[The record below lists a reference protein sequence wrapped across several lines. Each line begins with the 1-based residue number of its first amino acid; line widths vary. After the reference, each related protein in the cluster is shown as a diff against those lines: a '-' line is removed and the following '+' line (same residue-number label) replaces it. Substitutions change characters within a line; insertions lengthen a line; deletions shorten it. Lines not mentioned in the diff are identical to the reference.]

1 MRIPRLL
8 ILLALILVSACGT
21 GTAQPTQ
28 TLAPT
33 AAASSTPTESP
44 TVPAPP
50 TQTSVPTSAVATVTT
65 IDDFE
70 ASDTAWKAGTVPD
83 YTDSSA
89 LSVALTSEHASQGKQ
104 ALQLNFE
111 QNDKPKAIF
120 FLDQQLDL
128 SQASIL
134 QFDIYNPGTVSGVGI
149 AMTTGVDSVWYES
162 DSLSVEKGKQTS
174 LSFDL
179 TAGTYK
185 AASTNWEFR
194 ANIAD
199 LNSVSRLAIIIY
211 PAQSGAVF
219 VDNLRL
225 GNTP

>member
-1 MRIPRLL
+1 MRIPRSL
-8 ILLALILVSACGT
+8 ILLALILVGACGT
-21 GTAQPTQ
+21 SKPT
-28 TLAPT
+28 LPGDVAPT
-33 AAASSTPTESP
+33 AGPSILLPTGTFIPWPTPTMF
-44 TVPAPP
+44 
-50 TQTSVPTSAVATVTT
+50 TT

-70 ASDTAWKAGTVPD
+70 ASETAWKAGTVPD
-83 YTDSSA
+83 YADSSA

-120 FLDQQLDL
+120 FLDQPLDL
-128 SQASIL
+128 SQARFV

-149 AMTTGVDSVWYES
+149 AVTTGADLVWYES
-162 DSLSVEKGKQTS
+162 DSFSVEKDKQTS

-179 TAGTYK
+179 TTGTYK

-194 ANIAD
+194 ASIAD

-211 PAQSGAVF
+211 PAQSGSVF

-225 GNTP
+225 GNKP